1 MKSIIQAVTLVA
13 SIISLTGCN
22 NISKLTAS
30 EAENKVDSTKR
41 SASSTVQVTGVIWL
55 NPLHRRDYST
65 EWQILWTLGLTRP
78 NEDDTLLKNKP
89 EKYSKINPIA
99 SIAAGF
105 KGDTSFIHYH
115 YQYLNQLTRSL
126 HDNYFSDGNY
136 FYNVHNR
143 QKKSQW
149 RELSGIRIEYAL
161 PESGFDPISIGK
173 ETTEFLIERFS
184 IGSVYEPTLW
194 TKNEPPDLRVTAG
207 GANAGFKSLDAAIQY
222 LQENPDKTAWAM
234 NWDAPSRPLDEQ
246 INENLVVLVLAG
258 AKYQTGRKALAW
270 VGRPDMGNVKDFEA
284 KDGES
289 RSAQSWKKTLHAAA
303 NNAQIEPGEIG
314 YVIHDANNTHPDS
327 STRIAPMAQTLTT
340 EIPDL
345 ELLKQSFNT
354 PALLGEMRA
363 GSALTNVALAIG
375 YANHFGKHVLVA
387 GTTDPE
393 HPTAVVVSPP
403 AQVRPIDPD
412 KPWFRARSMNDA
424 YLPWWGL
431 REDAPAYPQGYSK

>member
-1 MKSIIQAVTLVA
+1 MKPAIQLTTLIA
-13 SIISLTGCN
+13 SIISLTGCAN
-22 NISKLTAS
+22 SSDSTDNKTRVNPTAISK
-30 EAENKVDSTKR
+30 KVN
-41 SASSTVQVTGVIWL
+41 SAVQVAGVIWL
-55 NPLHRRDYST
+55 NPLHRRDYPT
-65 EWQILWTLGLTRP
+65 EWQILWTLGLSKP
-78 NEDDTLLKNKP
+78 NKDDSLLKSKP
-89 EKYSKINPIA
+89 EKYSRINAIA

-105 KGDTSFIHYH
+105 RGNTSFTHYH
-115 YQYLNQLTRSL
+115 RQYIDNLTSSL

-136 FYNVHNR
+136 FYNVHDR
-143 QKKSQW
+143 QKKNQW
-149 RELSGIRIEYAL
+149 RELAGIRIEYAL

-173 ETTEFLIERFS
+173 DTTDFLVERFS

-194 TKNEPPDLRVTAG
+194 TKNAPPDIRVTAG

-270 VGRPDMGNVKDFEA
+270 IGRPDIGNVKDFEA
-284 KDGES
+284 TDGES
-289 RSAQSWKKTLHAAA
+289 RSVQSWKKTLHAAA
-303 NNAQIEPGEIG
+303 NNAHIEAGQIG

-345 ELLKQSFNT
+345 EFLTQSFNT

-403 AQVRPIDPD
+403 AQVRPIDSD

-431 REDAPAYPQGYSK
+431 RDDAPAYPQGYSK